1 MDEVVAVINSLQLSM
16 SYDAT
21 ALSSFQK
28 YVSTVLVKM
37 TLTSALTSSLAKRRA
52 SFGPLTAA
60 TDPVIPSRMRG
71 RRLTLGG
78 DEVAAPADVIASE
91 EIIATTSDDSGGE
104 WDDMIKQYV
113 NRYR

>member
-1 MDEVVAVINSLQLSM
+1 
-16 SYDAT
+16 
-21 ALSSFQK
+21 
-28 YVSTVLVKM
+28 
-37 TLTSALTSSLAKRRA
+37 
-52 SFGPLTAA
+52 
-60 TDPVIPSRMRG
+60 
-71 RRLTLGG
+71 LGG